1 MPEDQANS
9 RPPIE
14 DTSELVAYLETGS
27 KPAKDWRIGTEH
39 EKFPYRLD
47 DLRPL
52 PYEGEMGIRAV
63 LNGFTKFGWEPVLEN
78 GNPIAM
84 TKKGGGSISLE
95 PAGQLELSGAPLNT
109 IHETC
114 GEVTG
119 HLQQCRAIAS
129 KLGIGFLGLGFH
141 PKWPNDEMPWMPK
154 GRYKIMRDYM
164 PKVGGHGLEMMK
176 SSCTVQVNLDFDSEA
191 DMIKKF
197 RVSLALQPIATAL
210 FANSPF
216 KEGKPTG
223 YLAYRS
229 FVWTDVD
236 ADRQGML
243 PSVFEDGFGFERY
256 VDYVLDVPMY
266 FVYRDG
272 EYIDASGQSFRDF
285 LDGKLPALPGEKP
298 TMKDWED
305 HMSTA
310 FPEVRLKTFLEMR
323 GTDGGPWARLC
334 ALPALW
340 VGLLYDSQALDDS
353 WELVKDWTAEER
365 QKLREEVPKMALGT
379 TFRNQTVKDIA
390 LDVLCIAHAGLQRR
404 AKCDSV
410 GLDETHFLRPLFQ
423 IAESGITPA
432 EELLRAYER
441 RWQGSVDPVFQ
452 EYAY

>member
-1 MPEDQANS
+1 MPEDQAI
-9 RPPIE
+9 PKPLIE
-14 DTSELVAYLETGS
+14 NKSELANFLETGC
-27 KPAKDWRIGTEH
+27 KPAEAWRIGTEH
-39 EKFPYRLD
+39 EKIPYRLE
-47 DLRPL
+47 DLKPL
-52 PYEGEMGIRAV
+52 PYEGEVGVRAV
-63 LNGFTKFGWEPVLEN
+63 LEGFTKFGWKPVLEN

-114 GEVTG
+114 GEVAG
-119 HLQQCRAIAS
+119 HLQQCRAIAGE
-129 KLGIGFLGLGFH
+129 LGIGFLGLGFH
-141 PKWPNDEMPWMPK
+141 PKWSNDEMPWMPK
-154 GRYKIMRDYM
+154 GRYKIMREYM

-176 SSCTVQVNLDFDSEA
+176 SSCTVQVNLDYQSEA
-191 DMIKKF
+191 DMVKKF

-216 KEGKPTG
+216 KNGVPTG

-243 PSVFEDGFGFERY
+243 PFVFEDGFGFERY

-272 EYIDASGQSFRDF
+272 EYINASGQSFRDF
-285 LDGKLPALPGEKP
+285 LEGALPALPGEKP
-298 TMKDWED
+298 TIKDWED

-323 GTDGGPWARLC
+323 GADGGPWARLC

-340 VGLLYDSQALDDS
+340 VGLLYDPQALNDA

-365 QKLREEVPKMALGT
+365 QHLRDEVPRTALGT
-379 TFRNQTVKDIA
+379 MFRNQTVKEIA

>member
-1 MPEDQANS
+1 MTNNQILPRPQIDDKTELIRHLESGCKPPE
-9 RPPIE
+9 
-14 DTSELVAYLETGS
+14 
-27 KPAKDWRIGTEH
+27 DWRIGTEH
-39 EKFPYRLD
+39 EKFPYRLN

-52 PYEGEMGIRAV
+52 PYEGDVGIRM
-63 LNGFTKFGWEPVLEN
+63 LLHGFKKFGWEPILEKDCT
-78 GNPIAM
+78 IAM
-84 TKKGGGSISLE
+84 TKEGGGSISLE
-95 PAGQLELSGAPLNT
+95 PAGQLELSGAPLKT

-114 GEVTG
+114 DEVTG

-129 KLGIGFLGLGFH
+129 NLNIGFLGLGFH

-154 GRYKIMRDYM
+154 DRYKIMREYM
-164 PKVGGHGLEMMK
+164 PKVGNHGLEMMK
-176 SSCTVQVNLDFDSEA
+176 SSCTVQVNLDFDSET
-191 DMIKKF
+191 DMVKKF

-223 YLAYRS
+223 YLSYRS

-236 ADRQGML
+236 KDRQGML
-243 PSVFEDGFGFERY
+243 PFVFNENFGFERY
-256 VDYVLDVPMY
+256 VDYILDVPMY

-272 EYIDASGQSFRDF
+272 KYIDASGQSFRDF
-285 LDGKLPALPGEKP
+285 LKGELPALPNTKP
-298 TMKDWED
+298 TLKDWED

-323 GTDGGPWARLC
+323 GADGGPWARLC

-340 VGLLYDSQALDDS
+340 VGLLYDAQALDEA
-353 WELVKDWTAEER
+353 WELVKDWSVEEL
-365 QKLREEVPKMALGT
+365 QTLRNETPKTALGT
-379 TFRNQTVKDIA
+379 KFRKQTAQDIA

-404 AKCDSV
+404 TKRDSV

-432 EELLRAYER
+432 EELVRAYER